1 MNKIVLLLFLILTQT
16 WYACNHKVE
25 EKTVDENKPT
35 ATSVDQPV
43 VLYTSN
49 NLIIKKVSPAVYEHI
64 TYLQSDTFGKV
75 ECNGIIVVDE
85 KEAVVFDTPTND
97 KDSYELIKFLQSEMN
112 LEIKSVVPTH
122 FHIDCLGGLDAF
134 HELGIPSYANDKTI
148 HLAEKNQFKVPQN
161 GFDGELNL
169 KVGDLEVL
177 VKHFGAGHT
186 QDNVVVYIPEDQ
198 VVFGG
203 CLIKSM
209 GAGKG
214 NLADADTM
222 VWSHTV
228 KSIRRQFSQSKVI
241 VPGHGPIGDKGLLD
255 YTIRLFEEVK

>member
-1 MNKIVLLLFLILTQT
+1 MNKNILLPLLILTQI
-16 WYACNHKVE
+16 WYACNHKTE
-25 EKTVDENKPT
+25 EKTVDENKPI
-35 ATSVDQPV
+35 ATSFDQPV

-64 TYLQSDTFGKV
+64 TYLQSETFGKV

-85 KEAVVFDTPTND
+85 KEAVVFDTPAND
-97 KDSYELIKFLQSEMN
+97 NDSYELIKFIQSEMN
-112 LEIKSVVPTH
+112 LEIKAVVPTH

-134 HELGIPSYANDKTI
+134 HELGIPSYANNKTI
-148 HLAEKNQFKVPQN
+148 HLADKNQFKVPQN
-161 GFDGELNL
+161 GFDSELNL

-177 VKHFGAGHT
+177 VKYFGPGHT

-222 VWSHTV
+222 AWSYTV
-228 KSIRRQFSQSKVI
+228 TSIQRQFPQSKVI
-241 VPGHGPIGDKGLLD
+241 IPGHGSIGNTGLLD
-255 YTIRLFEEVK
+255 YTIKLFEEVK